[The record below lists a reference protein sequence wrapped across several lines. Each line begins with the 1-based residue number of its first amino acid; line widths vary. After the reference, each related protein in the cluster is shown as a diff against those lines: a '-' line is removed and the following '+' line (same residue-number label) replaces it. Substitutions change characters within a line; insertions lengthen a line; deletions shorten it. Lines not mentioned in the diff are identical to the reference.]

1 MKIQVNHIMW
11 WEVKDCCT
19 NQCKSNNFKFLSML
33 RLLIVLDFVIFYL
46 LVRYVYLVLIEK
58 YPSVTDSGN
67 VCQLFVCS
75 ALTLSK
81 KVTL

>member
-1 MKIQVNHIMW
+1 
-11 WEVKDCCT
+11 
-19 NQCKSNNFKFLSML
+19 ML

-58 YPSVTDSGN
+58 YPSVTDRGN